1 MASFRT
7 RLGLVAVLGLMVR
20 LVAAYLNRH
29 HVVAGDALTFH
40 IEGHTLAAGEGFRRV
55 YEDVPTAEH
64 PPAHIVVLA
73 AADLLGLDGFTAQ
86 RLFQGVLGTLTVIG
100 CGLVGRRAAGEAT
113 GLVAAGIAAV
123 YPMLWMPD
131 TALMSETTYGV
142 MIVGTLLAALSLRER
157 PSGRRAAVLGAAIAL
172 AALTRGEAL
181 ALLVVLLV
189 PTAWM
194 ACASDR
200 RAFARWTAVGVGA
213 FALVLAP
220 WAIRNALTFDARVL
234 ISTNGDGVWVGSN
247 CPATYDG
254 PLIGSWVFACYGTR
268 PPGDEAQQSVAYR
281 ERGLRYARD
290 HAGRVPVVV
299 AARLGRL
306 LDVYRPW
313 TQGVFFNATEGRGSR
328 ASKLGLLAWW
338 LLAPLAVAGAVL
350 LRRRRAVGLG
360 VQLGPVVMVLC
371 VGAAVYGS
379 TRFRF
384 AAEPSVVVLAAVA
397 VQALAARA
405 ARRLRPL
412 TRASGSGSGSRPA
425 PAEAPR
431 APAPGA

>member
-1 MASFRT
+1 
-7 RLGLVAVLGLMVR
+7 
-20 LVAAYLNRH
+20 
-29 HVVAGDALTFH
+29 
-40 IEGHTLAAGEGFRRV
+40 
-55 YEDVPTAEH
+55 
-64 PPAHIVVLA
+64 
-73 AADLLGLDGFTAQ
+73 
-86 RLFQGVLGTLTVIG
+86 
-100 CGLVGRRAAGEAT
+100 
-113 GLVAAGIAAV
+113 
-123 YPMLWMPD
+123 
-131 TALMSETTYGV
+131 
-142 MIVGTLLAALSLRER
+142 MIVGTLLAALSRRER
-157 PSGRRAAVLGAAIAL
+157 PYGRRAAVLGAAIAL

-181 ALLVVLLV
+181 ALLVFLLV

-290 HAGRVPVVV
+290 HAGRVPIVV

-360 VQLGPVVMVLC
+360 VLLGPVVMVLC

-412 TRASGSGSGSRPA
+412 TRASGSGSGSRSA

-431 APAPGA
+431 APTPGA